1 MQKSFFSKIKQKKRK
16 IIACTILV
24 SFLLFCFVYYFAIIF
39 PFIKRLSEETIR
51 AEAVN
56 TINKTNV
63 TIQLANA
70 FYGNIFDFV
79 KDDNGEIVVIK
90 SNTTLINQLNML
102 ASTEMQDNLN
112 QLRAKDIAIPAGAFT
127 GSALLSKLG
136 KDIKVR
142 IISIGKCD
150 TEFKSQFFSLGI
162 NHALHRLTINVK
174 LTMDIL
180 VPWQCRETIEV
191 MYEIMLG
198 ENVIVGKVPTTYL
211 SGGENFESDY
221 IDLIPGY

>member
-1 MQKSFFSKIKQKKRK
+1 MKRM
-16 IIACTILV
+16 
-24 SFLLFCFVYYFAIIF
+24 
-39 PFIKRLSEETIR
+39 SEETIR

-70 FYGNIFDFV
+70 FYGSLFDFV
-79 KDDNGEIVVIK
+79 KDDTGEIVLIK

-112 QLRAKDIAIPAGAFT
+112 ELRTKDIAIPAGAFT
-127 GSALLSKLG
+127 GSAFLSKIG
-136 KDIKVR
+136 RDIKVR
-142 IISIGKCD
+142 IMSIGKCD
-150 TEFKSQFFSLGI
+150 TAFNSSFYGLGI
-162 NHALHRLTINVK
+162 NHALHRLTIDVT

-191 MYEIMLG
+191 MYEIMLA